1 MELRIGDLV
10 QCRDTHYNRGLGVVN
25 KIGMVAQLRRKDVR
39 VLFDADNQAIWVSK
53 MALNRIT
60 PLPTDSPTLLDRLT
74 WLIRLVDAEECE
86 LDLEESGNYQ
96 FTVVCGRLTLEMLL
110 AVREYFAPVFFGLR
124 VLPRGLERLALEVV
138 FKRGT

>member
-74 WLIRLVDAEECE
+74 LLIRFVAAEECE

-96 FTVVCGRLTLEMLL
+96 FTVVCGRLTLEMLV
-110 AVREYFAPVFFGLR
+110 AVREYVAPVFFGLR
-124 VLPRGLERLALEVV
+124 VLLRGWEPLCMDVV
-138 FKRGT
+138 F

>member
-1 MELRIGDLV
+1 M

-74 WLIRLVDAEECE
+74 WLIRFVDAEECE

>member
-1 MELRIGDLV
+1 V

-74 WLIRLVDAEECE
+74 WLIRFVDAEECE

>member
-1 MELRIGDLV
+1 MRARHERLR
-10 QCRDTHYNRGLGVVN
+10 
-25 KIGMVAQLRRKDVR
+25 VALSPHDVR
-39 VLFDADNQAIWVSK
+39 TRTHRPGDDAEVAPSSPHRTLACHPDASLV
-53 MALNRIT
+53 ANRRC
-60 PLPTDSPTLLDRLT
+60 LRFRLLDRLT
-74 WLIRLVDAEECE
+74 WLIRFVDAEECE

>member
-60 PLPTDSPTLLDRLT
+60 PPRTDSPTLLDRLT
-74 WLIRLVDAEECE
+74 WLIRFADAEECE
-86 LDLEESGNYQ
+86 LDLEESGITSFRSCAGDSPWKCCWQ
-96 FTVVCGRLTLEMLL
+96 
-110 AVREYFAPVFFGLR
+110 
-124 VLPRGLERLALEVV
+124 
-138 FKRGT
+138 